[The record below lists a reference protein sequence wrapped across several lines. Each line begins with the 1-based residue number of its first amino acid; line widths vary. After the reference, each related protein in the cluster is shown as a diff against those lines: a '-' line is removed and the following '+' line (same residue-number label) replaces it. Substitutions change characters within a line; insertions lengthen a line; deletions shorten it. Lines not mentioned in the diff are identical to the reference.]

1 MDPIDTLI
9 TARWVV
15 PIEPD
20 SRVLEDH
27 AVAIHR
33 GQILAVAPTR
43 EARARFAAQELI
55 DRPAHVLLPG
65 FINAHTRAAMSLL
78 RGAAESSSFDYWLNR
93 QVPHLEHPWVAA

>member
-33 GQILAVAPTR
+33 GLILAIAPTR
-43 EARARFAAQELI
+43 EARVRFAAEEVIELPRTCCYPGSSTRTRG
-55 DRPAHVLLPG
+55 RP
-65 FINAHTRAAMSLL
+65 
-78 RGAAESSSFDYWLNR
+78 
-93 QVPHLEHPWVAA
+93 